1 MLLKA
6 EHVLPS
12 APNLVCPAG
21 KKEEEATEGATE
33 LSANKR
39 IGMPRDVYRLDKVRL
54 LSYDFFSTRLFLIFL
69 VLSQTL

>member
-1 MLLKA
+1 MLLKE

-12 APNLVCPAG
+12 APTLVCPAG

-39 IGMPRDVYRLDKVRL
+39 IGMPRDVYRLDKVQL
-54 LSYDFFSTRLFLIFL
+54 LKYDFFSTRLFLKFFL
-69 VLSQTL
+69 GSV